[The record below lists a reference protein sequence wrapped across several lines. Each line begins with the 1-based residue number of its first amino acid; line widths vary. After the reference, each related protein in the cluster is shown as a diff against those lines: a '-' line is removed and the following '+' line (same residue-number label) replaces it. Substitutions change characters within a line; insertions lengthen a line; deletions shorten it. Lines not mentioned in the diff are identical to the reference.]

1 MVYAHEYLSAVMHRG
16 RVKMQPHNFTP
27 DWADAPRYGKLYQG
41 APGFPLPLDTARTGG
56 STDEGLLPPT
66 ADDGAFDLD
75 SLSGMLLDSYGRLS
89 RQVAVNAND
98 DVDRLH
104 DYAAAKWSRGTAS
117 GGGLYPVSIYWV
129 SGASGPMT
137 PGVYYYQ
144 TGHHAMQ
151 RVLTGDVSGEVREA
165 LDLQATPDTD
175 QFLVLGIKF
184 WQNAFK
190 YNSFSYHATTMDIGT
205 VTQTWRMWARS
216 QGLNIAPSF
225 WFDELRLSRLL
236 GLDNEAE
243 GLFAVV
249 PLRWKSGGGEPPAAG
264 SASGTPAVRLV
275 DSEKSR
281 TVLTFDTLRKIHADT
296 LPGAADR
303 PETDRIAA
311 ATAHQPGPGERI
323 ALPAPRP
330 MDPTVRVA
338 LRARRSSFGQF
349 SSGQPMQADELSA
362 ILVAAASGGAL
373 PCDLVEPGRG
383 LPLVKL
389 YVFVG
394 HVDGIEPGAYEY
406 DPEQR
411 SLTLVAKGSQG
422 QFLQANYFL
431 SNYNVEQAGA
441 VVVPT
446 VRGDALI
453 DAVGGRGYRV
463 SNAVTGAVAQAMYTA
478 CGALDMGCGAALG
491 FDNIS
496 YIERLGLDGK
506 GEVPLLIVMVGHE
519 RRDPAHLH
527 LEIV

>member
-16 RVKMQPHNFTP
+16 RVKMPPHDFTP
-27 DWADAPRYGKLYQG
+27 NWADAPRYGKLYEG
-41 APGFPLPLDTARTGG
+41 APGFPLPLDSARTGG
-56 STDEGLLPPT
+56 STSDGLLPPA
-66 ADDGAFDLD
+66 ADDGVFDLD
-75 SLSGMLLDSYGRLS
+75 SLSGMLLDSYGRMS
-89 RQVAVNAND
+89 RQVSLNAND

-144 TGHHAMQ
+144 TGHHGMQ
-151 RVLTGDVSGEVREA
+151 RLLTGDVSGEVRAA
-165 LDLQATPDTD
+165 LDLPTAPDTD

-216 QGLNIAPSF
+216 QGLAIAPSF

-236 GLDNEAE
+236 GIDNEAE

-249 PLRWKSGGGEPPAAG
+249 PLRWKTGDAQPLATGNGAD
-264 SASGTPAVRLV
+264 TPAVQLA

-281 TVLTFDTLRKIHADT
+281 TVLTFDTLLKIHADT
-296 LPGAADR
+296 LTGSTDR
-303 PETDRIAA
+303 PQAA
-311 ATAHQPGPGERI
+311 PMASAAAHQPRRGERVP
-323 ALPAPRP
+323 LPEPRR
-330 MDPTVRVA
+330 MDSTVRAA

-349 SSGQPMQADELSA
+349 SSEQPMRADELSA
-362 ILVAAASGGAL
+362 VLAAAASGGAL
-373 PCDLVEPGRG
+373 PCDLAEPGQG
-383 LPLVKL
+383 LSLVKL
-389 YVFVG
+389 YVFVS

-406 DPEQR
+406 DPASR
-411 SLTLVAKGSQG
+411 SLVSVADGPQG

-463 SNAVTGAVAQAMYTA
+463 SNAAAGAVAQAMYTA
-478 CGALDMGCGAALG
+478 CGALGIGCGAALG

-496 YIERLGLDGK
+496 YIEQLGLDGT